1 VKSLGNHSTAQLELQ
16 RAKLI
21 LLKKKDVRSLGRSVP
36 RASLLE
42 LLLCTLRRWA
52 ASRYLPVSF
61 DSLVSLENSSV
72 AFYDSYLSLLPP
84 SCSVTWLENSCL
96 ALCNGRLASW
106 YVPTLLC
113 SVTWLE
119 NSCLAFCDDGRASW
133 YLPTLHS
140 LRSDS
145 QVLVLSVPPGSTNLS
160 NLFATAWNAYFTAF
174 FYSFIVDQI
183 SHEEMKCRLILL
195 QRAPSLCILGV
206 ICLQFQNFLGDEQSG
221 GNHDMTLNCIHT
233 NTMCA

>member
-84 SCSVTWLENSCL
+84 S
-96 ALCNGRLASW
+96 
-106 YVPTLLC
+106 C